1 MPRKIHPDGTIITN
15 KYGYEYIKK
24 DGKWV
29 YVKKPKREKIIKPSK
44 KVEYNYPEIVL
55 PDNIKES
62 PYPGYY
68 VSECGDVYRKPGKTD
83 RLRQYGEINEYG
95 LIKMKPGSRGNPR
108 NKKYHYPCH
117 NISVY
122 DENSTVTK
130 QIKKS
135 VHQLVAET
143 FIPNPENYKEIDHID
158 RNKNNNH
165 VNNLRWCDRTEN
177 MKWIKDEYV
186 KYFKFIDTTTNK
198 VYEGGNFQKFLRENW
213 DWISKRTRVKSPK
226 KFSSYFYIGKICNG
240 FILER

>member
-1 MPRKIHPDGTIITN
+1 MPRKIHPEGTIITN

-44 KVEYNYPEIVL
+44 KVEYNYPEIFL

-83 RLRQYGEINEYG
+83 RLMQYGEINEYG

-117 NISVY
+117 NISLY
-122 DENSTVTK
+122 DENGTVTK

-165 VNNLRWCDRTEN
+165 ISNLRWCDRQQN
-177 MKWIKDEYV
+177 MDDTGKD
-186 KYFKFIDTTTNK
+186 FKLIDTTTNK
-198 VYEGGNFQKFLRENW
+198 VYEGSNLRKFVRDNW
-213 DWISKRTRVKSPK
+213 DWMAKRTRAKVPYNLTKHLSK
-226 KFSSYFYIGKICNG
+226 DKVVNG